1 MQCLSAYTQGPKHK
15 TKIIDPPAAKTIR
28 TQVAEISI
36 INSFTNLVLLMLTMI
51 LRTID
56 VVYKALLDSSITEHA
71 AAALL
76 PGALLLTGSNP
87 SHYRRIQRMRGL

>member
-1 MQCLSAYTQGPKHK
+1 LQCLSAYTQGPKHK

-71 AAALL
+71 LL